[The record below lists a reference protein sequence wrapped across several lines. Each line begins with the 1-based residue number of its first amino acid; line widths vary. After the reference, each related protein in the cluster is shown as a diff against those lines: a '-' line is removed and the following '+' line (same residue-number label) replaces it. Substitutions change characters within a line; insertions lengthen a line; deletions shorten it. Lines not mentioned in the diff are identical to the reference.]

1 MAGMLMGLNKYTS
14 IQYSFLLGL
23 PLLLAAPLYEMLKGY
38 PQRVPSLY
46 EIFSIVIAGII
57 SYIGLILLKKISKKK
72 WLTFFGIYR
81 IILGV
86 IIIFLEIL

>member
-14 IQYSFLLGL
+14 IQYSFTRTS
-23 PLLLAAPLYEMLKGY
+23 LLLAAPFYEMLKGY

-46 EIFSIVIAGII
+46 EIFGIVIAGII

-72 WLTFFGIYR
+72 WLTFFGMYR
-81 IILGV
+81 IVLGV
-86 IIIFLEIL
+86 SIIFLEIL

>member
-1 MAGMLMGLNKYTS
+1 M
-14 IQYSFLLGL
+14 
-23 PLLLAAPLYEMLKGY
+23 
-38 PQRVPSLY
+38 Y
-46 EIFSIVIAGII
+46 EIFGIVIAGII